1 MPDLPGQGLEEMIA
15 ADLDVGG
22 DEIRNGWI
30 GSPEHEVLPRSFEVI
45 VDDLEGAGAVPTRDR
60 L

>member
-1 MPDLPGQGLEEMIA
+1 MVA
-15 ADLDVGG
+15 ADLDIGG
-22 DEIRNGWI
+22 DEIRNGGI

-45 VDDLEGAGAVPTRDR
+45 VDDLEGAGAVPTADR